1 MAEEVKP
8 ALYIV
13 PTPIGNLDDM
23 TFRAIRILK
32 SVNVIACEDTRVT
45 GKLLFYY
52 KINTPMI
59 SYHEFNES
67 QKTDFLVNEIFSGKA
82 VALVSD
88 AGTPLISDPGFPL
101 VRKCREEGIDV
112 IALPGASAFVTAIS
126 ASGFPSHQ
134 FKFLGFVPN
143 TKGRKKFMEALLQDS
158 GTLIMY
164 ESPNRVKRFL
174 KDLNKMK
181 DEDFKICLA
190 RELTKKF
197 EEYIFDTIENIQTR
211 LNELTLKGE
220 FVIIIDMNK
229 K

>member
-1 MAEEVKP
+1 MSEKVRP

-13 PTPIGNLDDM
+13 PTPIGNMDDM
-23 TFRAIRILK
+23 TFRAVRILK
-32 SVNVIACEDTRVT
+32 SVDIIACEDTRVT

-52 KINTPMI
+52 KINTPMV
-59 SYHEFNES
+59 SYHEYNKS
-67 QKTDFLVNEIFSGKA
+67 QKVDFLVNEIFRGKA

-101 VRKCREEGIDV
+101 VRKCREERIDV

-143 TKGRKKFMEALLQDS
+143 GRGRKKFLESLLEEDC
-158 GTLIMY
+158 TLIMY

-181 DEDFKICLA
+181 EDDFRICLA

-197 EEYIFDTIENIQTR
+197 EEYIIDTIENIQTK

-220 FVIIIDMNK
+220 FVIILDKNK